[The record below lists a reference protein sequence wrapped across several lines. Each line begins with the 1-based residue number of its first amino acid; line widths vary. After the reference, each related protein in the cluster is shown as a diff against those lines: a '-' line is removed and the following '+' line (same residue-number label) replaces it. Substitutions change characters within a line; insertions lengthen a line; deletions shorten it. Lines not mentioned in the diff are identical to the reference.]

1 MTNDIADIIKDK
13 IDGLPFVD
21 RLAGMVKVLT
31 ISEETDTGKKRK
43 SFPVACNVSASECN
57 NVSKLKDLT
66 PDSSKRSVM
75 YFEELGGTVMTGTD
89 RNYLLFRSSVRLVCW
104 LNLQKMGLTD
114 CGWSSTAVL
123 SIMKE
128 LSSMTQPANYN
139 SKYIQL
145 QVKQINE
152 AEKSPLLFSKYTY
165 DEATNQYLIYPYDY
179 FAINITVEFK
189 INSNCI
195 DPLEIPDLPLCDDQ
209 VTPNPNTPTVGAC
222 WDLLRWDCDKKMW
235 VRFAAPTEAGNYL
248 ITVASDGSLSF
259 TEYRGGGG
267 TASPN
272 VVFDTV
278 AEQYSYDGND
288 IPALGDITATTLSLV
303 MMDGSRLTPNLFTW
317 NKPVFVID
325 SDVMVNGD
333 ESIVIIP

>member
-1 MTNDIADIIKDK
+1 MTNDIADIIKSK
-13 IDGLPFVD
+13 IEGLPFVD
-21 RLAGMVKVLT
+21 RLAGLVKVLT
-31 ISEETDTGKKRK
+31 ISEETDLGKKRK

-57 NVSKLKDLT
+57 NISKLKDLT

-75 YFEELGGTVMTGTD
+75 YFEEFGGTVMTGTD

-104 LNLQKMGLTD
+104 LNLKKMGLTD

-139 SKYIQL
+139 NKYIQL

-152 AEKSPLLFSKYTY
+152 AEKSPLIFSKYTY
-165 DEATNQYLIYPYDY
+165 DEASNQYLIYPYDY

-189 INSNCI
+189 INANCI
-195 DPLEIPDLPLCDDQ
+195 DPLEIPDLPLCDDN
-209 VTPNPNTPTVGAC
+209 VTPNPNTPTVGTC
-222 WDLLRWDCDKKMW
+222 WDLLRWDCDKQMW
-235 VRFAAPTEAGNYL
+235 VRLAAPTEPGNYV

-259 TEYRGGGG
+259 TQSSGGGG
-267 TASPN
+267 SASN
-272 VVFDTV
+272 VVFNTT
-278 AEQYSYDGND
+278 AEQYAYDDND
-288 IPALGDITATTLSLV
+288 IPALANITATTLTLV
-303 MMDGSRLTPNLFTW
+303 MMDGSRLIPSQFTW

-333 ESIVIIP
+333 ESIVIIQ